1 MTKSKK
7 ALSLP
12 PGVLKLGLAGLA
24 GSVGGTGLFGNP
36 KKDKIRKPTMKN
48 LTTTINNQIR
58 LKKKIT
64 ELKNKLFTEQQK
76 EKDIRK
82 SLEDFN
88 KWKEWL

>member
-24 GSVGGTGLFGNP
+24 GSVSGTGLFGNP
-36 KKDKIRKPTMKN
+36 K
-48 LTTTINNQIR
+48 
-58 LKKKIT
+58 
-64 ELKNKLFTEQQK
+64 KNKLFTEQQK

-82 SLEDFN
+82 ALEDFE
-88 KWKEWL
+88 K

>member
-1 MTKSKK
+1 
-7 ALSLP
+7 
-12 PGVLKLGLAGLA
+12 
-24 GSVGGTGLFGNP
+24 
-36 KKDKIRKPTMKN
+36 MKN

-82 SLEDFN
+82 ALEDFE
-88 KWKEWL
+88 K

>member
-24 GSVGGTGLFGNP
+24 GSVFPGGTGLIGNP

-82 SLEDFN
+82 VLEDFE
-88 KWKEWL
+88 K

>member
-7 ALSLP
+7 SLSLP

-24 GSVGGTGLFGNP
+24 GSVCGTGLFGNP

-82 SLEDFN
+82 ALEDFE
-88 KWKEWL
+88 K